1 MYIQELNMKVA
12 KWGNSL
18 AIRIPKDV
26 AETLG
31 INEGDEV
38 QLTPAEKPMI
48 GIAREMTREEALA
61 RLDRFR
67 GLLPPG
73 YKFDRSDAYGR

>member
-1 MYIQELNMKVA
+1 MKVA

-26 AETLG
+26 AATLG
-31 INEGDEV
+31 ISEGDEV
-38 QLTPAEKPMI
+38 QLTPAEKPVI
-48 GIAREMTREEALA
+48 GIARQMSREEALD
-61 RLDRFR
+61 RLGRFQ

-73 YKFDRSDAYGR
+73 YKFKRSDAYGR